1 MLELIL
7 LFHSVKFCHTINC
20 RAFLPMRSC
29 LPASSGITGF
39 SPAGS
44 SYSANGSPSI
54 KQKLCSTAHAEITAQ
69 DLRGDIRSPLCKQE
83 NLLFKMPMHLS
94 TILRVHMWALLY
106 LCSAAVPGFIKGTMS
121 HSFSGYPLSP
131 RIMPGLLKSHF
142 FEACIYKTF
151 P

>member
-7 LFHSVKFCHTINC
+7 LFHSVKFCRTINR
-20 RAFLPMRSC
+20 RAILPMRSC

-39 SPAGS
+39 SPAG
-44 SYSANGSPSI
+44 SI

-94 TILRVHMWALLY
+94 TILPVHM
-106 LCSAAVPGFIKGTMS
+106 
-121 HSFSGYPLSP
+121 
-131 RIMPGLLKSHF
+131 
-142 FEACIYKTF
+142 
-151 P
+151 